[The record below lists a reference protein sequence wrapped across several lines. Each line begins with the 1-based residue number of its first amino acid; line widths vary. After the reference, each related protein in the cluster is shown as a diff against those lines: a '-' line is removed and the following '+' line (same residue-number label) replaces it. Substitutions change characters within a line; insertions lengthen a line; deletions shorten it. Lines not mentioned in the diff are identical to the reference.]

1 MANIFGSSNPDT
13 NQEIP
18 VLAIHLDD
26 AAVHL
31 LTRVINSLPG
41 FTLSAALKQYFAEK
55 DASLIRTLREVHPEV
70 CIIDLDRDRPM
81 ALETVEYLRR
91 TSLNPISIFA
101 VSSRMEPEAI
111 IEAMRSGCTEYL
123 EKPILAERVQEAL
136 MQVAR
141 KKRDSFV
148 PEVQGKLVMLMGVK
162 GGVGTTTLAVHLAY
176 SLAKRSHKKVLLVD
190 HHPELGEITLHLGLD
205 HHNYGFY
212 ELACNLSRMD
222 AELLQGFVL
231 KHESGLEVLASPEGL
246 GMTPKTTPEAI
257 QQTLRFLLRMY
268 DYVVVDTD
276 CRLDEQNLA
285 MVELSDEFS
294 LIATPHLPS
303 VRATSRY
310 LDYLLR
316 LNFPTA
322 KSQVVLNR
330 WSKRAP
336 LSVENIEKALRRKI
350 SLIIPNSEQEL
361 GEAIST
367 GIPVSA
373 RSRSDFMQGI
383 GKWSMRLNGSLET
396 VPDDS
401 IDKRIHQARSRFNVL
416 GISG

>member
-1 MANIFGSSNPDT
+1 MANIFGPSNPDNKQDIT
-13 NQEIP
+13 

-31 LTRVINSLPG
+31 LSRVVTSVTG
-41 FTLSAALKQYFAEK
+41 FTLGASLRQYFGEK
-55 DASLIRTLREVHPEV
+55 DASLIRTLREVHPDV
-70 CIIDLDRDRPM
+70 CIIDLDRDRSM
-81 ALETVEYLRR
+81 ALDTVEYLRR
-91 TSLNPISIFA
+91 TSVNPISIFA

-123 EKPILAERVQEAL
+123 EKPLVSDRLQEAL
-136 MQVAR
+136 IQVVR
-141 KKRDSFV
+141 KRRDSIV
-148 PEVQGKLVMLMGVK
+148 KDAQGRLITLMGVK

-176 SLAKRSHKKVLLVD
+176 SMAKREKKVLLID
-190 HHPELGEITLHLGLD
+190 HHPELGEVTLHLGLE

-268 DYVVVDTD
+268 DYVIVDTD

-285 MVELSDEFS
+285 ILEISDEFS
-294 LIATPHLPS
+294 LIATPQLPA
-303 VRATSRY
+303 VRGTSRF

-316 LNFPTA
+316 LNFPSA
-322 KSQVVLNR
+322 KSHVVLNR
-330 WSKRAP
+330 WSKKAP
-336 LSVENIEKALRRKI
+336 LSIENIEKALHKKI
-350 SLIIPNSEQEL
+350 SLIIPNCDQEL
-361 GEAIST
+361 AEAIAT
-367 GIPVSA
+367 GIPVSIK
-373 RSRSDFMQGI
+373 SRSDFMQGI
-383 GKWSMRLNGSLET
+383 GKWTMRLNGSF
-396 VPDDS
+396 DAASDS
-401 IDKRIHQARSRFNVL
+401 SIEKRINQARSRFNVL

>member
-1 MANIFGSSNPDT
+1 VANTFGQSNSEN

-26 AAVHL
+26 TSVHL
-31 LTRVINSLPG
+31 LNRVINSLTG
-41 FTLSAALKQYFAEK
+41 FTLGASLRQYFGEK
-55 DASLIRTLREVHPEV
+55 DASLIRTVREVHPEV

-91 TSLNPISIFA
+91 TSVNPIPIFA
-101 VSSRMEPEAI
+101 VSTRMEPEAI

-123 EKPILAERVQEAL
+123 EKPLLSDRVQEAL

-148 PEVQGKLVMLMGVK
+148 SSVQGRLVTLMGVK

-176 SLAKRSHKKVLLVD
+176 SLAKRDKKVLLVD
-190 HHPELGEITLHLGLD
+190 HHPELGEVTLHLGLE

-231 KHESGLEVLASPEGL
+231 KHESGLEVLASPENL

-268 DYVVVDTD
+268 DYVIVDTD

-285 MVELSDEFS
+285 MVELSDEFC
-294 LIATPHLPS
+294 LIATPQLPA
-303 VRATSRY
+303 VRGTSRF

-316 LNFPTA
+316 LNFPVS
-322 KSQVVLNR
+322 KSQVILNR
-330 WSKRAP
+330 WTKRSP
-336 LSVENIEKALRRKI
+336 LSVENIEKALHRKI
-350 SLIIPNSEQEL
+350 SLIIPNCDQEL
-361 GEAIST
+361 GEAIAT
-367 GIPVSA
+367 GIPVSVK
-373 RSRSDFMQGI
+373 SRSDFMQGI
-383 GKWSMRLNGSLET
+383 GKWTMRLNGSHEAAPDNT
-396 VPDDS
+396 V
-401 IDKRIHQARSRFNVL
+401 DKRIHQARSRFNVL